1 MYKNT
6 FLLIIL
12 MIIATGSIAQVNVS
26 DSFETPELGPLWARD
41 RMEPGAVIM
50 QSTIVRS
57 GLSAAKVTLHTG
69 DVFEAGKGKSRS
81 TERDELREAN
91 NLLSAENKDYQFKF
105 SFFLSDSF
113 PIVPVRLVI
122 AQWKQRCPS
131 GGICSDDSPV
141 LALRY
146 IGGRLFITVQIDTLQ
161 TIIYETTEEARNHWL
176 DFTFRVRFSRSANG
190 LVDAWLNKKQIA
202 HYTGITCNNDKKG
215 YTAPSLFY
223 FKMGLYRDV
232 MPQPMIIYID
242 DYSKKEL

>member
-1 MYKNT
+1 MYKST
-6 FLLIIL
+6 FLLIVWMVLAI
-12 MIIATGSIAQVNVS
+12 GGFAQINVY
-26 DSFETPELGPLWARD
+26 DSFETPGLSPLWAQD
-41 RMEPGAVIM
+41 RMEPGAVVM
-50 QSTIVRS
+50 QSAIVRS
-57 GLSAAKVTLHTG
+57 GHSAAKVTLHTG
-69 DVFEAGKGKSRS
+69 DVFEAGQGKSRD

-91 NLLSAENKDYQFKF
+91 KLVSAENKDYELKF
-105 SFFLSDSF
+105 SFFLPDSF

-131 GGICSDDSPV
+131 GGICGDDSPI

-146 IGGRLFITVQIDTLQ
+146 SDGKLFVTTQIDTLQ

-202 HYTGITCNNDKKG
+202 HYTGITCNNDKRG
-215 YTAPSLFY
+215 YSAPSLFY

-232 MPQPMIIYID
+232 MPQPMSIYID